1 MDYREWLKEAAQ
13 ERLQMQLSTEQLD
26 LFHRYYHLLVEGN
39 KKMNLTAITDEKE
52 VFVKHFFDS
61 LTLASHLSFAEVNS
75 LIDVGTGA
83 GFPGI
88 PLKIA
93 YPHLRLV
100 LLDSLNK
107 RVTFMK
113 ETVAEL
119 GLSGVECV
127 HGRAEEAARKPMF
140 RESFDVA
147 SARAVARLNV
157 LAEYCLPF
165 VRVGGRFVAWKGAD
179 VEEEM
184 REARPGVRTLGG
196 KAPDSI
202 YLSLPEEMGERHLI
216 VVAKER
222 PTPKSYPRSAG
233 TPARKP
239 LHHHS

>member
-1 MDYREWLKEAAQ
+1 MDYREWLGEAAR
-13 ERLQMQLSTEQLD
+13 ERLRMQLNGEQLD
-26 LFHRYYHLLVEGN
+26 LFYRYYHLLVEGN

-61 LTLASHLSFAEVNS
+61 LTLASHLSFAEVDS

-113 ETVAEL
+113 ESVAEL
-119 GLSGVECV
+119 GLRGVECV

-147 SARAVARLNV
+147 TARAVARLNV

-165 VRVGGRFVAWKGAD
+165 VRVGGRFVALKGAD
-179 VEEEM
+179 VKEEVEQ
-184 REARPGVRTLGG
+184 ARPGVRTLGG
-196 KAPDSI
+196 EAPDSI
-202 YLSLPEEMGERHLI
+202 SLSLPEQMGERHLI
-216 VVAKER
+216 VVTKER
-222 PTPKSYPRSAG
+222 PTPKAYPRKAG
-233 TPARKP
+233 TPARNP
-239 LHHHS
+239 LHSS